1 MGKVATTDNVA
12 LLSNRKIR
20 YKNIRPFQKSQSL
33 RATLC
38 SETFSPPN
46 YGQSVSF
53 HPLCQI
59 WNHNRDCSH
68 SPTVHD
74 NGAIA
79 VWLCGRDAFKRQI
92 TSNPIWWEGHQ
103 ACSSTCLCPSPH
115 PPRRAENKHDHSNK
129 PTLQLY
135 GSQQLIHL
143 KDNRGNMELNYTAD
157 IMNAISLRAP
167 LHLYKSY
174 CANKISGWR

>member
-1 MGKVATTDNVA
+1 MT
-12 LLSNRKIR
+12 LHSNDTKRCQS
-20 YKNIRPFQKSQSL
+20 IRPFWQSQSL
-33 RATLC
+33 RPTLC
-38 SETFSPPN
+38 SENFSPPN
-46 YGQSVSF
+46 YGQSESF

-59 WNHNRDCSH
+59 GNHNRDCSH

-103 ACSSTCLCPSPH
+103 ACSSTCVCVPLHTHPEGLKTSMTIQTSPH
-115 PPRRAENKHDHSNK
+115 YIFMARSSWFILK
-129 PTLQLY
+129 TTGGTW
-135 GSQQLIHL
+135 GSITPLISW
-143 KDNRGNMELNYTAD
+143 MAVT
-157 IMNAISLRAP
+157 LRAP

-174 CANKISGWR
+174 SPNKISGWT

>member
-1 MGKVATTDNVA
+1 MQWVKFQQQKNVA
-12 LLSNRKIR
+12 LYSNDTPSCQ
-20 YKNIRPFQKSQSL
+20 NIRPFRQSQSL
-33 RATLC
+33 RPTLC

-59 WNHNRDCSH
+59 GNHNRDCSH

-103 ACSSTCLCPSPH
+103 ACSSTCVCPSPH

-129 PTLQLY
+129 PTLHLY
-135 GSQQLIHL
+135 GSQQLIHF
-143 KDNRGNMELNYTAD
+143 KDNRGNMGFNYTAD
-157 IMNAISLRAP
+157 IMNASHPQGSATSVQELQ
-167 LHLYKSY
+167 
-174 CANKISGWR
+174 CQ